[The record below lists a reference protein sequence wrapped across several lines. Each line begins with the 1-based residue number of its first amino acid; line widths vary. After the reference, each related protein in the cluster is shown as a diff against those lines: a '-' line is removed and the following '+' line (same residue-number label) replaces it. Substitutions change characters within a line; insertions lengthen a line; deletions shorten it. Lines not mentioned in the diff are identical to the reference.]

1 MELKTQYL
9 GLELKHPVV
18 ASPPPI
24 SRKLDGIRKL
34 EDHGAAAIVLFS
46 LFEEQIR
53 FENESYAYFDHIS
66 SNTFAESLNFF
77 LKMEEF
83 SKGPTEYLEHIR
95 LATEASSIPI
105 IASLNAMSPEGWDEY
120 ARMIEQAG
128 AKALELN
135 AYYIPDFGQTS
146 QEVEQRYVDMVKVVR
161 KSVRIPI
168 SVKLSPY
175 FSSIG
180 DMATRLTYAGAN
192 GLVLFNRLYQ
202 PDFDLDQLE
211 VVPSI
216 ELSQPYEIRLPL
228 LWIANLYGHVPC
240 SLAGTTG
247 VHCGKDVAKY
257 VLAGAD
263 VAMTTSALLKHGV
276 SQLSTII
283 SEFTE
288 WGESHGYESVSQM
301 RGVMSKKHVID
312 PSAFDRANYVKV
324 LQSFLP
330 KHDLQ
335 YNHGRWD
342 PDAGL

>member
-1 MELKTQYL
+1 MELKTKYL

-18 ASPPPI
+18 ASPSPI
-24 SRKLDGIRKL
+24 SRKFDGIRKL
-34 EDHGAAAIVLFS
+34 EDNGAAAIVLFS

-66 SNTFAESLNFF
+66 SNTFAESLSFF

-83 SKGPTEYLEHIR
+83 SAGPSDYLELIR
-95 LATEASSIPI
+95 KANESVSVPI

-120 ARMIEQAG
+120 AREIEQAG

-135 AYYIPDFGQTS
+135 AYYIPDFGQSS
-146 QEVEQRYVDMVKVVR
+146 QEVEQRYIDMVKMVR
-161 KSVRIPI
+161 KAVKIPI
-168 SVKLSPY
+168 AVKLCPY
-175 FSSIG
+175 FSSVG
-180 DMATRLTYAGAN
+180 DMASRLTYAGAN

-216 ELSQPYEIRLPL
+216 ELSQPYEIRLAL
-228 LWIANLYGHVPC
+228 LWIANLYGHVNC

-263 VAMTTSALLKHGV
+263 IAMVTSSLLKNGV
-276 SQLSTII
+276 HHLSTIVR
-283 SEFTE
+283 EFTE
-288 WGESHGYESVSQM
+288 WSEERGYKSVDQM
-301 RGVMSKKHVID
+301 RGLMSKKHVID

-324 LQSFLP
+324 LQSFMP

-335 YNHGRWD
+335 YSHGRWD